1 MKAPRLQP
9 FTTSKLPVSL
19 WKNGGGMTRE
29 IVCQP
34 PGAAIFDW
42 RVSIAHI
49 SKDGPFSSYPGVDRI
64 ITLLEGGGV
73 WLRTPDGSI
82 DHRLETPLQPF
93 GFPGEA
99 CIDSK
104 LLLGACDDF
113 NVMTN
118 RATCRAEI
126 IVCRE
131 TQSLPATDA
140 GVLLALRGDWLI
152 QGKDPLRARSGVWW
166 HGAAPGLKLE
176 SKSPFGIL
184 LAVSIH
190 QVAA

>member
-1 MKAPRLQP
+1 MKLQP
-9 FTTSKLPVSL
+9 FSMAKLPVSL
-19 WKNGGGMTRE
+19 WKNGGGITRE

-34 PGAAIFDW
+34 PGTDAFNW

-49 SKDGPFSSYPGVDRI
+49 SKDGPFSPFPGIDRI

-82 DHRLETPLQPF
+82 DHRLEAPLQPF
-93 GFPGEA
+93 AFPGEA
-99 CIDSK
+99 AIDGK

-118 RATCRAEI
+118 RATCRADV

-131 TQSLPATDA
+131 TQPLPASDA
-140 GVLLALRGDWLI
+140 GVLLSLRGDWLV

-166 HGAAPGLKLE
+166 HGAAPALKLD

-184 LAVSIH
+184 LAVTIH

>member
-1 MKAPRLQP
+1 MKLQP
-9 FTTSKLPVSL
+9 FSMAKLPVSL

-34 PGAAIFDW
+34 PGTDAFNW

-49 SKDGPFSSYPGVDRI
+49 SKDGPFSAFPGIDRV

-73 WLRTPDGSI
+73 WLHAADGSI

-93 GFPGEA
+93 AFPGEA
-99 CIDSK
+99 SIDGK

-113 NVMTN
+113 NVMTR
-118 RATCRAEI
+118 RATCRSEV

-131 TQSLPATDA
+131 TQALPASDA
-140 GVLLALRGDWLI
+140 GVLLSLRGDWLV
-152 QGKDPLRARSGVWW
+152 QGKDPLRTRSGVWW

-184 LAVSIH
+184 LAVTIH
-190 QVAA
+190 QGAA